1 MIKLTIKKTITKIP
15 DFNNIEFIF
24 YFKLN
29 NCTFISLKIN
39 MYQIYNLIILLAT
52 QILKLLAL
60 FSPKMKLF
68 VEGRKSVFETLKNNI
83 QEFDKTIWFHAAS
96 LGEYE
101 QGLPVIEK
109 VKDKYPQHKIV
120 LTFFSPSGYEVRKNN
135 TVADVTVYLPLDTIS
150 NAKQFLDL
158 VHPEKVFF
166 IKYEFWP
173 NYLTELKKRSIS
185 TYLISG
191 IFREKQHFF
200 KWYGGFY
207 RKALHT
213 FDYFFVQNESSKTLL
228 KSIGFTNVK
237 VSGDTRF
244 DRVVTILEK
253 DNSLDY
259 IAQFKN
265 NQTTI
270 VIGSSWPKDEE
281 LLVNFINQ
289 ATDNVKFIIAPH
301 NINHNQI
308 LNLKSKISKK
318 TLLFSEKEEMLKQV
332 QHDNLEDFQV
342 FIIDTIGI
350 LTKIYSYA
358 DIAYVGGG
366 FGNPGVHNVLEP
378 ATFGI
383 PIVMGPN
390 YSHFAEATALVGL
403 GGCISIKDTNSLM
416 ETFNLLLQNEDE
428 RLEKGHICSTF
439 VQMNKG
445 ATEQILN
452 NIS

>member
-1 MIKLTIKKTITKIP
+1 MS
-15 DFNNIEFIF
+15 F
-24 YFKLN
+24 
-29 NCTFISLKIN
+29 
-39 MYQIYNLIILLAT
+39 IYNFLILFAS
-52 QILKLLAL
+52 QFLKLLAF
-60 FSPKMKLF
+60 FSPKIKLF
-68 VEGRKSVFETLKNNI
+68 VAGRKSVFQTLQNKI
-83 QEFDKTIWFHAAS
+83 HAIDKTIWFHAAS

-109 VKDKYPQHKIV
+109 VKAQFPNHKIII
-120 LTFFSPSGYEVRKNN
+120 TFFSPSGFEVRKNN

-150 NAKQFLDL
+150 NAKQFLKL
-158 VHPEKVFF
+158 VHPEMAFF
-166 IKYEFWP
+166 IKYEYWP
-173 NYLTELKKRSIS
+173 NYLNELKNQNIT

-191 IFREKQHFF
+191 IFRENQAFF
-200 KWYGGFY
+200 KWYGEFY
-207 RKALHT
+207 RMALTT
-213 FDYFFVQNESSKTLL
+213 FTYFFVQNEASKKLL
-228 KSIGFTNVK
+228 QSIGFENVK
-237 VSGDTRF
+237 ISGDTRF

-253 DNSLDY
+253 DNTLDF
-259 IAQFKN
+259 IEQFKN

-281 LLVNFINQ
+281 LLIHFINN
-289 ATDNVKFIIAPH
+289 ASDEIKFIIAPH

-318 TLLFSEKEEMLKQV
+318 TILFSEKEEMLKQV
-332 QHDNLEDFQV
+332 PQDKLADFNV

-403 GGCISIKDTNSLM
+403 GGCVSVNNQSELN
-416 ETFNLLLQNEDE
+416 EAFNLLLQNEEE
-428 RLEKGHICSTF
+428 RVEKGHICSTF

-445 ATEQILN
+445 ATEHILN

>member
-1 MIKLTIKKTITKIP
+1 ML
-15 DFNNIEFIF
+15 F
-24 YFKLN
+24 
-29 NCTFISLKIN
+29 
-39 MYQIYNLIILLAT
+39 IYNLVVLFAS

-68 VEGRKSVFETLKNNI
+68 VEGRKSVFQTLK
-83 QEFDKTIWFHAAS
+83 DKIHPEDKVFWFHAAS

-109 VKDKYPQHKIV
+109 IKEQFHNHKIV
-120 LTFFSPSGYEVRKNN
+120 ITFFSPSGYEVRKNN
-135 TVADVTVYLPLDTIS
+135 AIADVTVYLPLDTKA

-158 VHPEKVFF
+158 IHPEKVFF

-173 NYLTELKKRSIS
+173 NYLNELKQRNIP

-191 IFREKQHFF
+191 IFREKQVFF

-207 RKALHT
+207 RNALKS
-213 FDYFFVQNESSKTLL
+213 FDYFFVQNEKSKILL
-228 KSIGFTNVK
+228 QSIGFANVR

-244 DRVVTILEK
+244 DRVVAILEK
-253 DNSLDY
+253 DNSLDFME
-259 IAQFKN
+259 QFKN

-281 LLVNFINQ
+281 LLVNFINK
-289 ATDNVKFIIAPH
+289 ADDTVKFIIAPH
-301 NINHNQI
+301 NIKSDQI
-308 LNLKSKISKK
+308 QSLRQSITKK
-318 TLLFSEKEEMLKQV
+318 TILFSDVETRLIASLQEY
-332 QHDNLEDFQV
+332 NV

-366 FGNPGVHNVLEP
+366 FGNPGVHNILEP

-383 PIVMGPN
+383 PIVIGSN

-403 GGCISIKDTNSLM
+403 EGCISIKNQSELNEAFD
-416 ETFNLLLQNEDE
+416 LLLQNEDE
-428 RLEKGHICSTF
+428 RYEKGHICSTF

-445 ATEQILN
+445 ATGSILKY
-452 NIS
+452 IS

>member
-1 MIKLTIKKTITKIP
+1 MS
-15 DFNNIEFIF
+15 FI
-24 YFKLN
+24 YN
-29 NCTFISLKIN
+29 FILLFASQVLKI
-39 MYQIYNLIILLAT
+39 
-52 QILKLLAL
+52 LAL
-60 FSPKMKLF
+60 FSPKLNLF
-68 VEGRKSVFETLKNNI
+68 VEGRKSVFETLKNKI

-109 VKDKYPQHKIV
+109 VKEKYPNHKII

-150 NAKQFLDL
+150 NAKQFLKV
-158 VHPEKVFF
+158 VHPEMVFF

-173 NYLTELKKRSIS
+173 NYLNELRNQNIK

-191 IFREKQHFF
+191 IFREKQAFF

-207 RKALHT
+207 RNALKT
-213 FDYFFVQNESSKTLL
+213 FDYFFVQNDSSKTLL
-228 KSIGFTNVK
+228 QSIGFNNVK

-253 DNSLDY
+253 DNTLDF
-259 IAQFKN
+259 IAAFKN
-265 NQTTI
+265 NQPTI

-281 LLVNFINQ
+281 LLINYINNS
-289 ATDNVKFIIAPH
+289 AESVKFIIAPH
-301 NINHNQI
+301 NINAEQI
-308 LNLKSKISKK
+308 TNIKSQITKSSV
-318 TLLFSEKEEMLKQV
+318 LFSEKDTV
-332 QHDNLEDFQV
+332 DVSNYSV
-342 FIIDTIGI
+342 FVIDTIGI

-366 FGNPGVHNVLEP
+366 FGNPGVHNILEP

-383 PIVMGPN
+383 PVVIGPN
-390 YSHFAEATALVGL
+390 YSHFSEATALVNL
-403 GGCISIKDTNSLM
+403 EGCISIQNQIQLD
-416 ETFNLLLQNEDE
+416 EAFDLLLQNEDE

-445 ATEQILN
+445 ATGHIIN
-452 NIS
+452 TINI